1 MQVYEYTAAVL
12 RMAGWGAVRDLAP
25 AVLQCV
31 LLELYS
37 DAAGRSSAHQPSDAS
52 GKKRK
57 RQKAQQQQ
65 ADLAALARGAP
76 APGSSQVLL
85 EFLLSYEMRKVT
97 KCRISLCTH
106 QGTGWQEAQALD
118 GRAAVG

>member
-76 APGSSQVLL
+76 APGSFQVLL
-85 EFLLSYEMRKVT
+85 EILLLHGMRKVT
-97 KCRISLCTH
+97 KCCISLCTN
-106 QGTGWQEAQALD
+106 
-118 GRAAVG
+118 